1 MELRSKKPDDLEKI
15 CPLIKKYISF
25 NNMKFSKLM
34 HVTSVI
40 VGFAGVIVF
49 AGAILGGS
57 DNLVFGIT
65 KSDALLCAAILI
77 LIAIW
82 VQIATIHHMMLEKR
96 GEIV

>member
-1 MELRSKKPDDLEKI
+1 
-15 CPLIKKYISF
+15 
-25 NNMKFSKLM
+25 MKFSKLM
-34 HVTSVI
+34 HVASVI
-40 VGFAGVIVF
+40 VGFVGVIVF

-65 KSDALLCAAILI
+65 KVDALLCAGILI

-82 VQIATIHHMMLEKR
+82 LQVATIHHMMLEKR